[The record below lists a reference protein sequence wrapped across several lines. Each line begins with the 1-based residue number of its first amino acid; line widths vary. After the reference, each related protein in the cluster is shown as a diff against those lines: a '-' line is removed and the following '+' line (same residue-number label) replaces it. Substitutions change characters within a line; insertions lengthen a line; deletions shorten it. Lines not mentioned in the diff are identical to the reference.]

1 MRILYKVLITMTL
14 LFFTIISSYSQQS
27 SGYTIQLAKLFSSDL
42 FRSNGVLFMEPVI
55 RIVNATSNCGFYNQ
69 AYIPSRVSKPYFR
82 AGIHSMVGFVDDGLK
97 TYKPV
102 MPSEK
107 FNINDIGKYIQYNPL
122 NNKISYLDTAGLIR
136 YMFLNLMY
144 DGIYG
149 DHKGAITIPK
159 SASTALGTG
168 NTPFTLNKDSMQML
182 LKAHPL
188 YNLPLI
194 PQNIKDS
201 VSNYLTQ
208 FPENFTLY
216 GGTNL
221 NTVVAGIPQFEI
233 GSLYGTELLVR
244 FIPPVNL
251 GETIGDF
258 TFWGFGLKHSIS
270 QYFENGFLSGSPN
283 YGTDDK
289 DAPDPTKSIYK
300 SPFDLA
306 VQIVYQ
312 GTHLKNKVGVT
323 QAELTA
329 DATILNFNLQG
340 SYHIQNILD
349 VFTGVS
355 YETISIDSK
364 YFYKLPVEIQWQL
377 GLLEP
382 GKHDP
387 TPGFPGDQ
395 DPQTTALTFTDTNL
409 KWTIGV
415 SKQIG
420 PIAIFAA
427 FNLSKFNV
435 FSGGLEY
442 RF

>member
-1 MRILYKVLITMTL
+1 
-14 LFFTIISSYSQQS
+14 
-27 SGYTIQLAKLFSSDL
+27 
-42 FRSNGVLFMEPVI
+42 
-55 RIVNATSNCGFYNQ
+55 
-69 AYIPSRVSKPYFR
+69 
-82 AGIHSMVGFVDDGLK
+82 
-97 TYKPV
+97 
-102 MPSEK
+102 
-107 FNINDIGKYIQYNPL
+107 
-122 NNKISYLDTAGLIR
+122 
-136 YMFLNLMY
+136 MY

-149 DHKGAITIPK
+149 NHKGAIQTPE

-168 NTPFTLNKDSMQML
+168 DTKFTLPRDSMQML

-188 YNLPLI
+188 YSSSLI
-194 PQNIKDS
+194 PKNIKDS
-201 VSNYLTQ
+201 VSSYLNQ
-208 FPENFTLY
+208 FPENFKLY

-258 TFWGFGLKHSIS
+258 AFWGIGIKHSIS
-270 QYFENGFLSGSPN
+270 QYFDHGMVRETESEPQNGIDSPI
-283 YGTDDK
+283 
-289 DAPDPTKSIYK
+289 DPTKHRHK

-306 VQIVYQ
+306 VQFVYQ

-340 SYHIQNILD
+340 SYHIHNILD

-364 YFYKLPVEIQWQL
+364 YFYKLPVEIQWQV

-395 DPQTTALTFTDTNL
+395 DPQTTALTFSDTNV
-409 KWTIGV
+409 KWTIGLA
-415 SKQIG
+415 KQIG
-420 PIAIFAA
+420 PVAIFAS
-427 FNLSKFNV
+427 FNLSKFNI